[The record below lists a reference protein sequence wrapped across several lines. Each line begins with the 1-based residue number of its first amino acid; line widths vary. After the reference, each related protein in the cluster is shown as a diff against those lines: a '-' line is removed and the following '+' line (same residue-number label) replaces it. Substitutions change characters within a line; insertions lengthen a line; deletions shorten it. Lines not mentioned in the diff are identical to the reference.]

1 METLHQVIR
10 FNYTRISQSVQAELN
25 FLSELSEITEDERF
39 RQSIAEVIY
48 SLNDLS
54 DTISLQRRYLKP
66 RHDAE

>member
-1 METLHQVIR
+1 MEALHQVIR

-54 DTISLQRRYLKP
+54 DTINLQRSYLKP